1 MREKFQTKAFELV
14 APLLQPDERPIT
26 ATRALAG
33 SFTAGRAGTTVAM
46 GLRNQ
51 AGGALVGALLTSATS
66 KQFVVV
72 TTERVIFLPQ
82 TFMGGPG
89 AGVLGQIPR
98 DQVTLAEAKL
108 GVVSLIRI
116 AFGDGGDGIS
126 LTFPRIDKKNAQAL
140 ADALRE
146 KPAG

>member
-1 MREKFQTKAFELV
+1 VV

-33 SFTAGRAGTTVAM
+33 SFTASRLGTTVAQ
-46 GLRNQ
+46 GLKTQ
-51 AGGALVGALLTSATS
+51 AGAALVGAVLTSSTS
-66 KQFVVV
+66 KQFIVV
-72 TTERVIFLPQ
+72 TTDRLIFLPQ
-82 TFMGGPG
+82 TFLGGP
-89 AGVLGQIPR
+89 ATEVLGEIPR
-98 DQVTLAEAKL
+98 DKVTLVEAKI
-108 GVVSLIRI
+108 GVVSLLRI
-116 AFGDGGDGIS
+116 GFGDGGDGLS